1 MNIKNKITVMKDKLS
16 TCVITTKYVVNLHS
30 TVVRVIHDDEGYWQ
44 FLGEETLKDEDA
56 MLISLEEMLQIDESL
71 ITIMD
76 MPRNKMALRKGIGSP
91 WSVYRYYGYMR
102 LSHIA
107 LGAERS
113 VSGYDDALVVNFN
126 YYTRFICNY
135 LSKAVRKISVELEE
149 HTMINVLLSQK
160 DDGIVRSLSDNI
172 RSVTLYCPEEEL
184 KRIVT
189 LPDESERYERYLSF
203 LEEGYR
209 RSGVLTEE
217 QISMLLGLHEQFRS
231 GGYRNEWLFKK
242 KPLREYGIYVYF
254 NCYFTTYDFRLE
266 LEVYDLKRTRL
277 LTKGTVMRTGP
288 HEVFFYKRFR
298 KLTVE
303 NGYLTLLDF
312 LGHPFVTFDLVR
324 LSAGDFHVYYCEPE
338 NTNGNGKH
346 ATT

>member
-1 MNIKNKITVMKDKLS
+1 
-16 TCVITTKYVVNLHS
+16 
-30 TVVRVIHDDEGYWQ
+30 
-44 FLGEETLKDEDA
+44 
-56 MLISLEEMLQIDESL
+56 
-71 ITIMD
+71 
-76 MPRNKMALRKGIGSP
+76 
-91 WSVYRYYGYMR
+91 MR
-102 LSHIA
+102 LRHIVLYA
-107 LGAERS
+107 DS
-113 VSGYDDALVVNFN
+113 SKYDRGLASDLS
-126 YYTRFICNY
+126 YYARFISDY
-135 LSKAVRKISVELEE
+135 LSLAVRKIDIGLDAHNAISVEL
-149 HTMINVLLSQK
+149 SQK
-160 DDGIVRSLSDNI
+160 EHKVESVLSNI
-172 RSVTLYCPEEEL
+172 WNVTLYCPEEEL
-184 KRIVT
+184 RRIVT

-338 NTNGNGKH
+338 EWAKRSKGYERIISRLKEGAIRK
-346 ATT
+346 